1 MLHTWPWGMICFN
14 LYFVFNGETIPQFF
28 YFDDRFVFL
37 GTLNQDCA
45 PSPSP
50 AQEKAAKKNESI
62 FDRKHHEY
70 YRSS

>member
-1 MLHTWPWGMICFN
+1 MEKQFHS
-14 LYFVFNGETIPQFF
+14 FF
-28 YFDDRFVFL
+28 YFDDRFAFL